1 MRDWIR
7 MLYVRRVRPLWERGM
22 GMADYLTA
30 LGVVAALLLPVFWQA
45 LGAVRDLMLRF
56 LEAIR

>member
-1 MRDWIR
+1 MRGR
-7 MLYVRRVRPLWERGM
+7 VRVLYVRYARSLRERGM
-22 GMADYLTA
+22 GMADYLVA

-56 LEAIR
+56 LDAIR

>member
-1 MRDWIR
+1 MRQ
-7 MLYVRRVRPLWERGM
+7 RGE
-22 GMADYLTA
+22 GMAGYLIA
-30 LGVVAALLLPVFWQA
+30 LGVAAALLLPVFWQT

>member
-1 MRDWIR
+1 MRDRIR
-7 MLYVRRVRPLWERGM
+7 ALYARRVRPLRGRGM
-22 GMADYLTA
+22 GTADYLIA
-30 LGVVAALLLPVFWQA
+30 LGVAAALLLPVFWQA